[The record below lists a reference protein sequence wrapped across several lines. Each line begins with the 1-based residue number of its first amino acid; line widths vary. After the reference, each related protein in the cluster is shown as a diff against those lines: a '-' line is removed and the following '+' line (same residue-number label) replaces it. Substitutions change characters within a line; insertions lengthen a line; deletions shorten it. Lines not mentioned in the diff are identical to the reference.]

1 MMNSSKYSSI
11 GRLTLETQKQN
22 SKSID
27 FQSVNSSCMTSK
39 ELKSL
44 NKFRCSMN
52 NYYRRMKSN
61 TSLFLNIF
69 HLNNLKSHFQ
79 DRKNMM
85 HNFTKTK
92 SSDYIMPDIT
102 STKNL
107 KNKNKNLQIIINNDS
122 NNLIQKNNNFFN
134 TFSQSNF
141 STTINSLNINKT
153 RILKSSLSY
162 NYLNSYNGKKNIYN
176 NINNNNKSRTNNNI
190 IIHNNKTE
198 NFNIHKVKSKK
209 EDLYDFLD
217 KTKKISVYK
226 YSLNI
231 LKKLMQLE
239 NEKIITNLEQHSLNL
254 NLLKKILLLFNN
266 YILALDEYFVFLKKE
281 IKSGKKENAKL
292 VENKKIL
299 STEIFALGHQV
310 FKIKNRLKDY
320 LNNKFFLLSVKNQT
334 KNFENFLA
342 KDKKEFN
349 NDILILTKVEEQLDS
364 IFTRKAEEK
373 KEKNNNQNKKI
384 FEIQQPQK
392 DFSLS
397 DKRLYSKKEAR
408 KQYYSQKSIGETSRI
423 KKIYSTPRQFMK
435 DLNLISIGINNSL
448 KEFNNIQIELLQDKK
463 TLINLNEEFN
473 QNVNLKN
480 QFNIMQNKLK
490 NKLDTLLKYN
500 KYLKLNKKILLSRF
514 EKKLNKSDIL
524 STKIREI
531 IYNIK
536 NSGDVTLYN
545 YLKNQNIDDFQYKD
559 SYLYNNKLLMLKIIE
574 NSIQFLKSSDEEYK
588 KKEKDRFHEIEAAVN
603 NLSRINNF
611 RMKREKERIKK
622 KLDLL
627 NIMKKSH
634 NLPFLPNKKNLCVN
648 YFNHG
653 KKYNRNNKD
662 GIKFSTVDYDID
674 INF

>member
-11 GRLTLETQKQN
+11 GRLTIETQKQN

-61 TSLFLNIF
+61 TSFFLNIF

-79 DRKNMM
+79 DRKNIM

-102 STKNL
+102 STKNF

-122 NNLIQKNNNFFN
+122 NNLIQKNNNFFT

-141 STTINSLNINKT
+141 STTINSLNNNIS

-162 NYLNSYNGKKNIYN
+162 NNLNSNNGKKNIYN

-198 NFNIHKVKSKK
+198 NFNIYKVKSKK
-209 EDLYDFLD
+209 EYLYDFLD
-217 KTKKISVYK
+217 KTKKISIYK
-226 YSLNI
+226 YSLNN

-239 NEKIITNLEQHSLNL
+239 NEKIITNLDQHSLNL
-254 NLLKKILLLFNN
+254 NLLKKILFLFNN
-266 YILALDEYFVFLKKE
+266 YMLALDEYFLFLKKE
-281 IKSGKKENAKL
+281 IKNGKKENAKL

-299 STEIFALGHQV
+299 STEIFTLGHQV

-320 LNNKFFLLSVKNQT
+320 LNNKYFLLSVKNQT
-334 KNFENFLA
+334 KNFDNFSS

-349 NDILILTKVEEQLDS
+349 NDVLILTKVEEQLDS
-364 IFTRKAEEK
+364 IFTRKVEEK
-373 KEKNNNQNKKI
+373 KEKNKNKKN
-384 FEIQQPQK
+384 FENQQPPK
-392 DFSLS
+392 EISLS
-397 DKRLYSKKEAR
+397 DKRLLSKKEVR
-408 KQYYSQKSIGETSRI
+408 KHYYSQKTIGETTSI
-423 KKIYSTPRQFMK
+423 KKIYRNPRQFMK

-545 YLKNQNIDDFQYKD
+545 YLKNQSIDDIQHKD
-559 SYLYNNKLLMLKIIE
+559 SYLYNNKLLMLKLIE

-588 KKEKDRFHEIEAAVN
+588 KKEKDRFNEIEAAVN
-603 NLSRINNF
+603 NLSRINHF

-634 NLPFLPNKKNLCVN
+634 NLLFLPNKKNFCVN
-648 YFNHG
+648 HFNHG

-662 GIKFSTVDYDID
+662 VIKFSTVDYDID